1 MAVGCRQLVVF
12 ERWEVRRAQGV
23 QLVNPLKSCF
33 LTTALE
39 FVVAALISVYFQM
52 MADLRVCEF
61 DSEVRSQLV

>member
-1 MAVGCRQLVVF
+1 MAVGCHQLVVF

-23 QLVNPLKSCF
+23 QPVKSCF

-52 MADLRVCEF
+52 AVGLRVCES